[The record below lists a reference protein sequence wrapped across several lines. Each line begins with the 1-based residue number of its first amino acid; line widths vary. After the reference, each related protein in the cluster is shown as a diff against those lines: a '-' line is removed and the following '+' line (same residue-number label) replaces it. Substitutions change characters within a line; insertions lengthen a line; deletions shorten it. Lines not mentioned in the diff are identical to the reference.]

1 MSKSYGFARCS
12 LGEEKGQDLNRQVR
26 ELRAA
31 GAEEIIT
38 ERVHGDAKV
47 KPQLDFLLEHIET
60 GSSLYV
66 TEASRLSRSVSQFC
80 DILEIVKQKHLRLV
94 IIGSITV
101 DCRNSDMDP
110 MSEAFLQ
117 MASIFNQLELSMI
130 KARIRSGMANAR
142 EKGRQIGRKPVT
154 KADLPPAF
162 IKYYP
167 SYMNGTMNVSE
178 LARVCQLSRPTIYKY
193 LSLMK

>member
-1 MSKSYGFARCS
+1 MPKEYGFARCS

-26 ELRAA
+26 ELKAA

-80 DILEIVKQKHLRLV
+80 DILEIVKQRHLRLV

-101 DCRNSDMDP
+101 DCRDSDMDP

-130 KARIRSGMANAR
+130 RARIKSGMANAR

-162 IKYYP
+162 MKYYP

-178 LARVCQLSRPTIYKY
+178 LARVCQLSRPSIYKY
-193 LSLMK
+193 LNLMK